1 MLQVAYFQMAGSG
14 KHRNQDALFNGMEV
28 CYALLHKTRRV
39 ECVPN
44 TSVRL
49 AISDGVSCSPAPH
62 LASRFWM
69 NKFMQHDDAFG
80 RFLCQYHSQYHS
92 QFCEA
97 MSEVHFGSAAT
108 FVSTIITPD
117 GLCHVCNV
125 GDSRAY
131 HITVSGL
138 WQQASHDHT
147 VLAELIEQ
155 GQAQSDQHYA
165 ELYHALTQCLIADSG
180 ESDFKVYTHSFKLL
194 PGESVVV
201 CSDGLNN
208 AITHVQLEAVWSI
221 HSTLEEKLEAFRQS
235 VKKQSHHDDCSVV
248 CAHYSDKHAI

>member
-14 KHRNQDALFNGMEV
+14 KYRNQDALFNGMEV
-28 CYALLHKTRRV
+28 CYALLHKTRRI
-39 ECVPN
+39 ECIPN
-44 TSVRL
+44 APMRL
-49 AISDGVSCSPAPH
+49 DISDGVSCSPASH

-69 NKFMQHDDAFG
+69 ETFMQHGDAFG
-80 RFLCQYHSQYHS
+80 RFLCQYHG

-97 MSEVHFGSAAT
+97 MTEAYFGSAAT
-108 FVSTIITPD
+108 FVSATITPD
-117 GLCHVCNV
+117 GQCHVCNV

-131 HITVSGL
+131 RITAAGA
-138 WQQASHDHT
+138 WQQVSHDHT

-155 GQAQSDQHYA
+155 GQAQADQHYA
-165 ELYHALTQCLIADSG
+165 GLYDALTQCLIADSG

-194 PGESVVV
+194 SGESVVV
-201 CSDGLNN
+201 CSDGLSN
-208 AITHVQLEAVWSI
+208 AITHAQLEAVWSV
-221 HSTLEEKLEAFRQS
+221 HLTLEEKLEALRKS